1 MTGRQYIPEEK
12 QQAIGRE
19 QAKYAV
25 RPMVGSDGRPD
36 VSTWAGCVVR
46 PLGFIL
52 DAWINPPANLI
63 VDDCD
68 LCSEIVPAND
78 YGEPVEEIT
87 GPAIYAGYIRRIW
100 GHFLMNTTARLW
112 YMLKGA
118 PSDAK
123 IVFAVAEDE
132 NTGFWETGN
141 YAELFDMLGI
151 AGRIVVISRPTAF
164 RSIAVPAL
172 GFNLQTHISPEW
184 REIFDRLRQEALTRT
199 APDANSP
206 KKIFFS
212 RSAWKT
218 HIAKDIGIE
227 LLDNY
232 FARNG
237 YAVISPEKMSLSA
250 MIRLLDSA
258 EAIAFTSGSVAHNI
272 LLAREGTFV
281 TIVESLPTQKIFQV
295 AANLASGISPVYIE
309 GSLAVRPVEEGSG
322 PCLYHYTD
330 FWQKYTEDTGGCH
343 PDEKYLS
350 DRAVKRRLRTFF
362 RSYSRL
368 YKKAISYDMYLLDE
382 ADLYFRAL
390 ERSKEAL
397 RPWLNGERALYF
409 SDYLDP
415 YFWARRIKRFFRR
428 R

>member
-112 YMLKGA
+112 YLLKGA

-132 NTGFWETGN
+132 NTGFWKTGN

-184 REIFDRLRQEALTRT
+184 REIFDRLRQESLART

-206 KKIFFS
+206 KKIF
-212 RSAWKT
+212 
-218 HIAKDIGIE
+218 
-227 LLDNY
+227 
-232 FARNG
+232 
-237 YAVISPEKMSLSA
+237 
-250 MIRLLDSA
+250 
-258 EAIAFTSGSVAHNI
+258 
-272 LLAREGTFV
+272 
-281 TIVESLPTQKIFQV
+281 
-295 AANLASGISPVYIE
+295 
-309 GSLAVRPVEEGSG
+309 LAVQPGKRILPRISASN
-322 PCLYHYTD
+322 CSTIISRATD
-330 FWQKYTEDTGGCH
+330 M
-343 PDEKYLS
+343 P
-350 DRAVKRRLRTFF
+350 
-362 RSYSRL
+362 
-368 YKKAISYDMYLLDE
+368 
-382 ADLYFRAL
+382 
-390 ERSKEAL
+390 
-397 RPWLNGERALYF
+397 
-409 SDYLDP
+409 
-415 YFWARRIKRFFRR
+415 
-428 R
+428 